1 MMTSMRPGARCGSA
15 IVGTGHYVPERV
27 LTNEDLTRWMDTSD
41 EWITARTG
49 VKERRLAAE
58 EENSGTMALAAA
70 RLALAD
76 AGISAAELDL
86 IIVCTVTP
94 EAALPSTAC
103 LLQHRLGIAPKGIPA
118 FDLSAACSG
127 FLYGL
132 ATAHAHI
139 QVSGFDHVLVVGVDL
154 VSRLTDYTSRSTSIL
169 FGDGAGAAVLRRTE
183 GGARGVLYTRLCA
196 DGGGGD
202 LIRATGPW
210 GAGPGGGAAGFIQM
224 DGPKVYKLAVTRMGE
239 VIEDALK
246 ACGLSVAEV
255 DMLIPHQAN
264 RRIIDSVAHKLG
276 LGGDRVFINIDRLGN
291 TSAASIPIA
300 YDQCRRAG
308 RIQPNDLV
316 VMAAFGAGLTW
327 GSAVVRA

>member
-1 MMTSMRPGARCGSA
+1 MMTSMRPSSRFGSA

-58 EENSGTMALAAA
+58 EENSGTMSLAAS

-76 AGISAAELDL
+76 AGITAADLDL

-94 EAALPSTAC
+94 EAALPSNAC
-103 LLQHRLGIAPKGIPA
+103 LLQHRLGIAHKGIPA

-132 ATAHAHI
+132 ATAHAHM
-139 QVSGFDHVLVVGVDL
+139 QTDRLDHVLLVGVDL

-183 GGARGVLYTRLCA
+183 GAERGVLYTRLRA
-196 DGGGGD
+196 DGSGHE
-202 LIRATGPW
+202 LIHATGPW
-210 GAGPGGGAAGFIQM
+210 GTGPGGGAAGFIQM

-239 VIEDALK
+239 VIEDALR

-276 LGGDRVFINIDRLGN
+276 LGSDRVFINIDRLGN

-308 RIQPNDLV
+308 RIQPNDVV

>member
-1 MMTSMRPGARCGSA
+1 MMSAMRQSPRCGPA
-15 IVGTGHYVPERV
+15 IVGTGHYVPQRV

-58 EENSGTMALAAA
+58 DENSGTMALAAS

-76 AGISAAELDL
+76 AGITAADLDL

-94 EAALPSTAC
+94 EAALPSNAC
-103 LLQHRLGIAPKGIPA
+103 LLQHRLGIAHKGIPA

-132 ATAHAHI
+132 STACAHMLLDRL
-139 QVSGFDHVLVVGVDL
+139 DHVLLVGVDL
-154 VSRLTDYTSRSTSIL
+154 VSRLTDYTSRSTCIL
-169 FGDGAGAAVLRRTE
+169 FGDGAGAVVLRRAAGDE
-183 GGARGVLYTRLCA
+183 RGVLYTRLCA
-196 DGGGGD
+196 DGSGHQ
-202 LIRATGPW
+202 LIHATGPW
-210 GAGPGGGAAGFIQM
+210 GTGPGGGTAGFMKM

-239 VIEDALK
+239 VIEDALR
-246 ACGLSVAEV
+246 ACGLSVADV

-264 RRIIDSVAHKLG
+264 RRIIDSVAQKLG
-276 LGGDRVFINIDRLGN
+276 LGNDRVFINIDRLGN

-308 RIQPNDLV
+308 RIQPNDVV

-327 GSAVVRA
+327 GSAVLRA